1 MINIES
7 DDDFCYDFDQFV
19 LLNRFIKRVKLNKDD
34 WQLSTCT
41 CKNCLKNYLCKHIV
55 AMAVKTKLT
64 EIDFSF
70 RDIGMK
76 KKRERNAQAKEW
88 FVKNTN

>member
-1 MINIES
+1 MINIVES
-7 DDDFCYDFDQFV
+7 DGDFYSDDEEAVAPCIRSKQIA
-19 LLNRFIKRVKLNKDD
+19 LELGEKLNK
-34 WQLSTCT
+34 QLGKT
-41 CKNCLKNYLCKHIV
+41 KRRRHIV
-55 AMAVKTKLT
+55 AVAMKTELT

-76 KKRERNAQAKEW
+76 KKRERKAQAKEW